1 MAYTTSTE
9 RRQRRRRQRIRGQ
22 ALSWVATM
30 LMAFT
35 IGGLFAF
42 VLVEWIAGCGQV
54 FYYPDGT
61 WKTGQCVFMDAL
73 HPVKSGTWK

>member
-1 MAYTTSTE
+1 MAYISSS
-9 RRQRRRRQRIRGQ
+9 QRRRRQRRREQ
-22 ALSWVATM
+22 LLSWLGT
-30 LMAFT
+30 LLLAFM
-35 IGGLFAF
+35 IGAMFAV
-42 VLVEWIAGCGQV
+42 VLVEWVAGCGEV